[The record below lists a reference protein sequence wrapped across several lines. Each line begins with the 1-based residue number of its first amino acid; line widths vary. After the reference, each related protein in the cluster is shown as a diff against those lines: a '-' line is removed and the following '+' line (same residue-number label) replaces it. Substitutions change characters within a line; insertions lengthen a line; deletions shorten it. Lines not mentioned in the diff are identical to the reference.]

1 MRRLLLFGF
10 GIALAASVAAQET
23 TTAQTTT
30 VAPISKG
37 QALVNAAKD
46 AKAKR
51 KKPATKTITNADVK
65 KSKGKI
71 VVLPAKEEPE
81 AKPAEPGMQQKHDL
95 NLKER
100 VAATERVQAAQK
112 KVDGLQKELDSLEQR
127 YYEENDPNYRDD
139 VIQKRFA
146 QTKKQLQAARQE
158 LADARDA
165 MDGVAA
171 SPQK

>member
-1 MRRLLLFGF
+1 MRRLLFFAF
-10 GIALAASVAAQET
+10 GIALAACLAAQET
-23 TTAQTTT
+23 TTAAQT
-30 VAPISKG
+30 APLSKG

-46 AKAKR
+46 TKAKR

-71 VVLPAKEEPE
+71 VVLPAKKDPE
-81 AKPAEPGMQQKHDL
+81 ATPPAEAGMQQKHDL

-100 VAATERVQAAQK
+100 VAATERVQTAQK
-112 KVDGLQKELDSLEQR
+112 KVDGLQKELDKLEQR

-139 VIQKRFA
+139 VIQKKFA
-146 QTKKQLQAARQE
+146 QTKKQLQAAQQE